1 MQYIKQILFETL
13 LWISLIFSNRIPI
26 QAPVGALIAAR
37 NPSTVSSLIL
47 TSPPIYKDMITAVPS
62 TELEKNYNFLK
73 SPIFGQIAFSILES
87 RGIIEFFSNQFLFS
101 GKCDS
106 TWLDETEKEM
116 SILARPP
123 IQAFNAGLL
132 QHRSFEDE
140 LKRISQPTYILS
152 GAGDKRAKD
161 RVDYGTELQ
170 QCTLITLDGTNVI
183 PWESPIGVIDLIKVV
198 L

>member
-1 MQYIKQILFETL
+1 
-13 LWISLIFSNRIPI
+13 
-26 QAPVGALIAAR
+26 
-37 NPSTVSSLIL
+37 
-47 TSPPIYKDMITAVPS
+47 MITAVPS